1 MRFCRVPFGRA
12 AIVVVGVIMRDM
24 MVQQVGAS
32 VLLRFRLAMPRGG
45 GFMRFRETRRWKS
58 QPDREN
64 GNKNFIERH
73 DSVLWLAHIH
83 LIGIFTMRDCGMT
96 FNN

>member
-1 MRFCRVPFGRA
+1 M
-12 AIVVVGVIMRDM
+12 VGVIMGDM
-24 MVQQVGAS
+24 MMQQVGAS
-32 VLLRFRLAMPRGG
+32 VLPCFRLAMPRGG
-45 GFMRFRETRRWKS
+45 GFMRFRETSRWKR
-58 QPDREN
+58 QPDRDY

-73 DSVLWLAHIH
+73 VSVLWLAHNH